1 MSSEVPLGGDATAA
15 ESDTSAPKP
24 KPAAG
29 PTRGVHD
36 MTQGSVRGHL
46 LRMMAFMLVG
56 MTLQTLYSL
65 VDIYWVGNLGKQ
77 AVAAVSMSTNLMFI
91 ALGATQ
97 ALSVGCVALVS
108 RAAGQKDHP
117 EVQRLFNQAQC
128 LATCTGLLFL
138 CISLPMRTVYTS
150 QLAGDHETERLA
162 NEFLLAF
169 IPSLALQFSMV
180 GLGSALRGI
189 GDMKPGLVAQTA
201 SVLLN
206 MALAPVLIF
215 GWGFGKPLGVFGA
228 AVSTFV
234 ATLAAVIGLAVYLTR
249 GTTFLR
255 LDFSQW
261 APDFGT
267 WRRMLA
273 IGLPAGA
280 EFILLAIVV
289 GSSYFF
295 TRNFGPHL
303 QAGFGIG
310 SRVMQAGF
318 MPAVTISFS
327 VAAVAG
333 QNFGAKAFDRVRATM
348 TEATKLV
355 LLFMVSFAILCQFA
369 PEPMVRIF
377 SDADEVVA
385 AGSDYLRTLS
395 IAFIAN
401 GVIFVSAGM
410 FQGLGN
416 TWPSLAASGLRCLLF
431 VGAVSL
437 ASHQA
442 GFSAHRIW
450 QISVGSVVLQLI
462 AQQLLLRRE
471 MRLKAPKSDD
481 RSNPNSGDPRAH
493 EAA

>member
-1 MSSEVPLGGDATAA
+1 
-15 ESDTSAPKP
+15 
-24 KPAAG
+24 
-29 PTRGVHD
+29 
-36 MTQGSVRGHL
+36 MTQGSVRGHV

-65 VDIYWVGNLGKQ
+65 VDMYWVGRLGKQ

-128 LATCTGLLFL
+128 LATCAGVVFL
-138 CISLPMRTVYTS
+138 CLGLPLRTVYTS
-150 QLAGDHETERLA
+150 QLAGDQETARLA
-162 NEFLLAF
+162 NDFLLAF
-169 IPSLALQFSMV
+169 VPSLALQFTMV

-189 GDMKPGLVAQTA
+189 GDMKPGLIAQTA

-228 AVSTFV
+228 AISTLV
-234 ATLAAVIGLAVYLTR
+234 ATLAAVVGLAVYLTR
-249 GTTFLR
+249 GTTFLH
-255 LDFSQW
+255 LDFAKWS
-261 APDFGT
+261 PDFAT

-280 EFILLAIVV
+280 EFLLISVVV
-289 GSSYFF
+289 GSSYYF
-295 TRNFGPHL
+295 TREFGPHL

-355 LLFMVSFAILCQFA
+355 LLFMVSFAILCQLV
-369 PEPMVRIF
+369 PEPMVRVF
-377 SDADEVVA
+377 SNADEVVA
-385 AGSDYLRTLS
+385 AGADYLRTLS

-401 GVIFVSAGM
+401 GVIFVSAGV

-416 TWPSLAASGLRCLLF
+416 TWPSLAASGLRCVLF
-431 VGAVSL
+431 VGSVL
-437 ASHQA
+437 VASHQP

-450 QISVGSVVLQLI
+450 SISVVSVVLQLI
-462 AQQLLLRRE
+462 VQQLLLRRE
-471 MRLKAPKSDD
+471 LRLKAP
-481 RSNPNSGDPRAH
+481 RGNNSNDSSRQNPSPVAR
-493 EAA
+493 

>member
-1 MSSEVPLGGDATAA
+1 MSSEAQLGSEVAAA
-15 ESDTSAPKP
+15 EPATSASQPKP
-24 KPAAG
+24 PA

-65 VDIYWVGNLGKQ
+65 VDMYWVGHLGKQ
-77 AVAAVSMSTNLMFI
+77 AVAAVSMSTNLMFV

-138 CISLPMRTVYTS
+138 CLGLPLRTVYTG
-150 QLAGDHETERLA
+150 QLSGDHETEHLA

-169 IPSLALQFSMV
+169 IPSLALQFLMV

-215 GWGFGKPLGVFGA
+215 GWGFGKPMGVFGA
-228 AVSTFV
+228 ALSTFI
-234 ATLAAVIGLAVYLTR
+234 ATLAAVVGLAVYLTR

-255 LDFSQW
+255 LDFSKW
-261 APDFGT
+261 TPDFAT
-267 WRRMLA
+267 WRRMLS

-280 EFILLAIVV
+280 EFLLLAVVV

-333 QNFGAKAFDRVRATM
+333 QNFGAKAFDRVRSTM
-348 TEATKLV
+348 SEATKLV
-355 LLFMVSFAILCQFA
+355 LLFMVSFAILCQLT
-369 PEPMVRIF
+369 PEPMVRVF
-377 SDADEVVA
+377 SEADEVVA
-385 AGSDYLRTLS
+385 AGADYLRTLS

-410 FQGLGN
+410 FQALGN
-416 TWPSLAASGLRCLLF
+416 TWPSLAASGLRCVLF
-431 VGAVSL
+431 VGAVSI

-442 GFSAHRIW
+442 GFSAHQIW

-471 MRLKAPKSDD
+471 MRLKAPKQV
-481 RSNPNSGDPRAH
+481 P
-493 EAA
+493 